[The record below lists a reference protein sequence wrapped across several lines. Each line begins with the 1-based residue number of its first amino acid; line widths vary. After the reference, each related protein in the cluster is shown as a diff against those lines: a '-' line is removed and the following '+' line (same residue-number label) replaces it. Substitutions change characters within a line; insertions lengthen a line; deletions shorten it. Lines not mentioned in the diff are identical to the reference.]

1 MLFIHTRTV
10 ALGLFHR
17 AYATRLSYNAPIVA
31 KRAYSRTFFSWKAA
45 LTFFAA
51 GSYLAYTESL
61 FEIYSDYTST
71 DTEGEL
77 LPIQLDFKLRS
88 LPLYQ
93 SMMHSPASKNWVR
106 LSSWENLDRNV
117 FDGQDRNVKVTNQEE
132 YKIPSLANHTL
143 AKPGG
148 ILVKPLIFH
157 NIETDETVTIVHM
170 GYKLCG
176 YPFIIH
182 GGILATLLNE
192 TFKRN
197 ASLSNA
203 TTSSL
208 KDDFKV
214 ESLSINYKRPLFA
227 NQFFI
232 VKTKVDKSD
241 KSAKEIKLHSVIESE
256 KGKVLVDSFATLKN
270 TGRET
275 KKANET
281 QASKWAIF

>member
-1 MLFIHTRTV
+1 MTAGHI
-10 ALGLFHR
+10 
-17 AYATRLSYNAPIVA
+17 S
-31 KRAYSRTFFSWKAA
+31 RAYSSRIGSRIPFLARGSHSKSYFSWKIAA
-45 LTFFAA
+45 TFFVA
-51 GSYLAYTESL
+51 GGYVAYSEIL
-61 FEIYSDYTST
+61 FEKYSEYTST
-71 DTEGEL
+71 DAQDEL

-93 SMMHSPASKNWVR
+93 KIVHSPISLKWIK

-117 FDGQDRNVKVTNQEE
+117 FDGQSKTARVTNQEE
-132 YKIPSLANHTL
+132 YNMPSLTNHTL
-143 AKPGG
+143 VKPGG
-148 ILVKPLIFH
+148 ILIKPVIFH

-182 GGILATLLNE
+182 GGIIATLLNE

-214 ESLSINYKRPLFA
+214 ESLSIKYKRPLFA
-227 NQFFI
+227 NQFFV
-232 VKTKVDKSD
+232 VKTMVEKSD
-241 KSAKEIKLHSVIESE
+241 KGAKEVVLHSVVESE
-256 KGKVLVDSFATLKN
+256 SGKVLVDSIATLRN
-270 TGRET
+270 TGRAT
-275 KKANET
+275 KMTNES

>member
-1 MLFIHTRTV
+1 MIYPSVRSVTAGHI
-10 ALGLFHR
+10 
-17 AYATRLSYNAPIVA
+17 S
-31 KRAYSRTFFSWKAA
+31 RAYSSRVGSKIPFLTRGSQSKSYFGWKIAATFFV
-45 LTFFAA
+45 A
-51 GSYLAYTESL
+51 GGYVAYSEIL
-61 FEIYSDYTST
+61 FEKYSEYTST
-71 DTEGEL
+71 DAQDEL

-93 SMMHSPASKNWVR
+93 KIVHSSISLKWIR

-117 FDGQDRNVKVTNQEE
+117 FDGQNEMTRVTNQEE
-132 YKIPSLANHTL
+132 YNVPSLTNRTL
-143 AKPGG
+143 VKPGG
-148 ILVKPLIFH
+148 ILIKPVIFH

-182 GGILATLLNE
+182 GGIIATLLNE

-227 NQFFI
+227 NQFFL
-232 VKTKVDKSD
+232 VKTMIENSD
-241 KSAKEIKLHSVIESE
+241 KGAKELVLHSVVESE
-256 KGKVLVDSFATLKN
+256 SGKVLVDSFATLRN
-270 TGRET
+270 TGRAT
-275 KKANET
+275 KMANES